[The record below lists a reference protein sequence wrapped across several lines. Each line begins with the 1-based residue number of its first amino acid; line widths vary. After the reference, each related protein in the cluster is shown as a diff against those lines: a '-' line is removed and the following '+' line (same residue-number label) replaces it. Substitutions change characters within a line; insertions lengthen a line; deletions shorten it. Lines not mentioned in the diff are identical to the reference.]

1 MDIVVISNI
10 FIKVVE
16 VILGYLF
23 MRAMFDKNNR
33 PKHIVIILLIFQITV
48 TYLTNSYF
56 GLGSQKGILFII
68 FSNVITY
75 KYIFNS
81 DLLKIIFGN
90 LAYIIVITFVEL
102 IFVSFTYMLFG
113 INQNQLVS
121 SNLYTV
127 IYFILTRT
135 IVYLMIRFAGNIKI
149 VQKNLKKIY
158 VYELIMTLSINIFF
172 IFMIFSL
179 FKNKDIVE
187 ASSSTIFTMTI
198 TIIIFT
204 AMVINVINQ
213 IIKYSKKE
221 SEWLLLMRE
230 YERQQN
236 YIESLDRLTYKL
248 KAQRHDFNHHIS
260 CIYGLL
266 DLNNIDEAKKYAKEL
281 LKDVQEVNNIVN
293 IENSTILAILNNNLT
308 VAKEKDIE
316 VDLNIDIPKE
326 LKVNSMDIS
335 IILGNSLSNAI
346 EACEN
351 LKKKYI
357 KLYMYMKGEYLI
369 IKIKNSKK
377 EDVFIDENS
386 YETTKIDKE
395 NHGFGLKNIKYIVD
409 KYDGLLKIEQ
419 SKEEFILNIAMKE
432 IY

>member
-33 PKHIVIILLIFQITV
+33 PKHIVVILLIFQVTV
-48 TYLTNSYF
+48 TYLSNSYF

-127 IYFILTRT
+127 IYFTLTRT

-187 ASSSTIFTMTI
+187 ASSSTIFIMTI
-198 TIIIFT
+198 TIIVFT

-346 EACEN
+346 EACEK

-369 IKIKNSKK
+369 IKIKNSK
-377 EDVFIDENS
+377 EENVFIDENS

>member
-10 FIKVVE
+10 FIQVVE

-33 PKHIVIILLIFQITV
+33 PKHAVVILLIFQITV
-48 TYLTNSYF
+48 TYLSNSYF
-56 GLGSQKGILFII
+56 GLGSQKGIIFIVA
-68 FSNVITY
+68 FNVITY
-75 KYIFNS
+75 KYIFNC
-81 DLLKIIFGN
+81 DVLKIILAN
-90 LAYIIVITFVEL
+90 LAYITILAFIEL
-102 IFVSFTYMLFG
+102 IFMSVIYVLFK
-113 INQNQLVS
+113 INQNQIIDYKIS
-121 SNLYTV
+121 SFL
-127 IYFILTRT
+127 ITRT
-135 IVYLMIRFAGNIKI
+135 VMYLVIRFIKNIQIVYR
-149 VQKNLKKIY
+149 NLKRIY
-158 VYELIMTLSINIFF
+158 TYELIMTLSINIFF
-172 IFMIFSL
+172 IFMVFRIY
-179 FKNKDIVE
+179 KNKTVLE
-187 ASSSTIFTMTI
+187 TNSKNIFIMTI
-198 TIIIFT
+198 TMIIFT
-204 AMVINVINQ
+204 AMVIKVVNQ
-213 IIKYSKKE
+213 IVKYSKKE

-236 YIESLDRLTYKL
+236 YIENLDRLTYKL

-266 DLNNIDEAKKYAKEL
+266 DLNNTDEAKKYAKEL

-293 IENSTILAILNNNLT
+293 IENSTILAILNNNLA

-369 IKIKNSKK
+369 IKIKNSKEK
-377 EDVFIDENS
+377 DVFIDENS

-432 IY
+432 MY

>member
-1 MDIVVISNI
+1 M
-10 FIKVVE
+10 
-16 VILGYLF
+16 
-23 MRAMFDKNNR
+23 
-33 PKHIVIILLIFQITV
+33 
-48 TYLTNSYF
+48 
-56 GLGSQKGILFII
+56 
-68 FSNVITY
+68 
-75 KYIFNS
+75 
-81 DLLKIIFGN
+81 
-90 LAYIIVITFVEL
+90 
-102 IFVSFTYMLFG
+102 
-113 INQNQLVS
+113 
-121 SNLYTV
+121 
-127 IYFILTRT
+127 
-135 IVYLMIRFAGNIKI
+135 
-149 VQKNLKKIY
+149 
-158 VYELIMTLSINIFF
+158 
-172 IFMIFSL
+172 
-179 FKNKDIVE
+179 
-187 ASSSTIFTMTI
+187 
-198 TIIIFT
+198 
-204 AMVINVINQ
+204 
-213 IIKYSKKE
+213 
-221 SEWLLLMRE
+221 
-230 YERQQN
+230 
-236 YIESLDRLTYKL
+236 
-248 KAQRHDFNHHIS
+248 
-260 CIYGLL
+260 
-266 DLNNIDEAKKYAKEL
+266 NNIDEAKKYAKEL

-432 IY
+432 IC

>member
-1 MDIVVISNI
+1 MDIVVISNV

-23 MRAMFDKNNR
+23 MKAMFDKNNR
-33 PKHIVIILLIFQITV
+33 PNHVVVILLICQVVV
-48 TYLTNSYF
+48 TYLSNTYF

-68 FSNVITY
+68 FCNVVTY

-90 LAYIIVITFVEL
+90 LAYIIVITFIEL

-127 IYFILTRT
+127 IYFTLTRT

-149 VQKNLKKIY
+149 VQKNLKKVY

-179 FKNKDIVE
+179 FKNKDVVE
-187 ASSSTIFTMTI
+187 ASSSTIFIMTI

-204 AMVINVINQ
+204 EMVINIVNQ

-236 YIESLDRLTYKL
+236 YIENLDRLTYKL

-266 DLNNIDEAKKYAKEL
+266 ELDNMDEAKKYAKEL
-281 LKDVQEVNNIVN
+281 LKDVQEVNNIIN

-335 IILGNSLSNAI
+335 IILGNSLTNAI
-346 EACEN
+346 EACEG
-351 LKKKYI
+351 LRKKYI

-377 EDVFIDENS
+377 TDGFIDENS

-419 SKEEFILNIAMKE
+419 SKEEFVLNIAMKE
-432 IY
+432 NG

>member
-1 MDIVVISNI
+1 VDIVVISNV

-33 PKHIVIILLIFQITV
+33 PKHIVVILLIFQITV
-48 TYLTNSYF
+48 TYLSNSYF

-149 VQKNLKKIY
+149 VQKNLKKVY

-357 KLYMYMKGEYLI
+357 KLYMYMKG
-369 IKIKNSKK
+369 
-377 EDVFIDENS
+377 
-386 YETTKIDKE
+386 KIDKE

>member
-23 MRAMFDKNNR
+23 MKAMFDKNNR
-33 PKHIVIILLIFQITV
+33 PTHIVVILLIFQITV
-48 TYLTNSYF
+48 TYLSNSYF

-90 LAYIIVITFVEL
+90 LAYIILITFVEL

-149 VQKNLKKIY
+149 VQKNLKKVY

-326 LKVNSMDIS
+326 LKINSMDIS

>member
-1 MDIVVISNI
+1 MDRVVISNI
-10 FIKVVE
+10 FIQVVE

-33 PKHIVIILLIFQITV
+33 PKHIVVILLIFQITV
-48 TYLTNSYF
+48 TYLSNNYF
-56 GLGSQKGILFII
+56 GLGSQKGIIFIVT
-68 FSNVITY
+68 FNVITY
-75 KYIFNS
+75 RYIFNC
-81 DLLKIIFGN
+81 DVLKIILAN
-90 LAYIIVITFVEL
+90 LAYITILAFIEL
-102 IFVSFTYMLFG
+102 IFMSVIYVLFK
-113 INQNQLVS
+113 INQNQIIDYKIS
-121 SNLYTV
+121 SFL
-127 IYFILTRT
+127 ITRT
-135 IVYLMIRFAGNIKI
+135 VMYLVIRFIKNIQIVYR
-149 VQKNLKKIY
+149 NLKRIY
-158 VYELIMTLSINIFF
+158 TYELIMTLSINIFF
-172 IFMIFSL
+172 IFMVFRIY
-179 FKNKDIVE
+179 KNKTVLE
-187 ASSSTIFTMTI
+187 TNSKNIFIMTI
-198 TIIIFT
+198 TMIIFT
-204 AMVINVINQ
+204 AMVIKVVNQ
-213 IIKYSKKE
+213 IVKYSKKE

-236 YIESLDRLTYKL
+236 YIENLDRLTYKL

-266 DLNNIDEAKKYAKEL
+266 DLNNTDEAKKYAKEL

-293 IENSTILAILNNNLT
+293 IENSTILAILNNNLA

-369 IKIKNSKK
+369 IKIKNSKEK
-377 EDVFIDENS
+377 DVFIDENS

-432 IY
+432 MY

>member
-1 MDIVVISNI
+1 
-10 FIKVVE
+10 
-16 VILGYLF
+16 
-23 MRAMFDKNNR
+23 
-33 PKHIVIILLIFQITV
+33 
-48 TYLTNSYF
+48 
-56 GLGSQKGILFII
+56 
-68 FSNVITY
+68 
-75 KYIFNS
+75 
-81 DLLKIIFGN
+81 
-90 LAYIIVITFVEL
+90 
-102 IFVSFTYMLFG
+102 MLFG

-149 VQKNLKKIY
+149 VQKNLKKVY

>member
-1 MDIVVISNI
+1 MDIVVISDI
-10 FIKVVE
+10 FAKIIEVV
-16 VILGYLF
+16 LGYLF
-23 MRAMFDKNNR
+23 IRAMFEKNNVS
-33 PKHIVIILLIFQITV
+33 KKTIIFLLACQVII
-48 TYLTNSYF
+48 TYLINDYF
-56 GLGSQKGILFII
+56 GLASQMGII
-68 FSNVITY
+68 FIVTFNVITY
-75 KYIFNS
+75 RYIFNC
-81 DLLKIIFGN
+81 DILKIILAN
-90 LAYIIVITFVEL
+90 LAYITIITFIEL
-102 IFVSFTYMLFG
+102 IFMSIIYVLFK
-113 INQNQLVS
+113 INQNEIISHNIYKLISFLV
-121 SNLYTV
+121 
-127 IYFILTRT
+127 TRT
-135 IVYLMIRFAGNIKI
+135 VMYSIIRFVKNIQIVY
-149 VQKNLKKIY
+149 KNLKRIY
-158 VYELIMTLSINIFF
+158 IYELIMTLSINIFF
-172 IFMIFSL
+172 IFMIFSIY
-179 FKNKDIVE
+179 KDKTVLE
-187 ASSSTIFTMTI
+187 ENSSTIFIMTI

-204 AMVINVINQ
+204 AMVINVVNQ

-432 IY
+432 IC

>member
-1 MDIVVISNI
+1 MDIVVISNV

-23 MRAMFDKNNR
+23 MKAMFDKNNR
-33 PKHIVIILLIFQITV
+33 PNHVVVILLICQVVV
-48 TYLTNSYF
+48 TYLSNTYF

-68 FSNVITY
+68 FCNVVTY

-90 LAYIIVITFVEL
+90 LAYIIVITFIEL

-127 IYFILTRT
+127 IYFTLTRT

-149 VQKNLKKIY
+149 VQKNLKKVY

-179 FKNKDIVE
+179 FKNKDVVE
-187 ASSSTIFTMTI
+187 ASSSTIFIMTI

-204 AMVINVINQ
+204 GMVINIVNQ

-236 YIESLDRLTYKL
+236 YIENLDRLTYKL

-266 DLNNIDEAKKYAKEL
+266 ELDNMDEAKKYAKEL
-281 LKDVQEVNNIVN
+281 LKDVQEVNNIIN

-335 IILGNSLSNAI
+335 IILGNSLTNAI
-346 EACEN
+346 EACEG
-351 LKKKYI
+351 LRKKYI

-377 EDVFIDENS
+377 TDVFIDENS

-419 SKEEFILNIAMKE
+419 SKEEFVLNIAMKE
-432 IY
+432 NG

>member
-33 PKHIVIILLIFQITV
+33 PKHIVVILLIFQITV
-48 TYLTNSYF
+48 TYLSNSYF

-102 IFVSFTYMLFG
+102 IFVSFTYMLFD

-248 KAQRHDFNHHIS
+248 KAQRHDFNHHI
-260 CIYGLL
+260 
-266 DLNNIDEAKKYAKEL
+266 A
-281 LKDVQEVNNIVN
+281 
-293 IENSTILAILNNNLT
+293 
-308 VAKEKDIE
+308 
-316 VDLNIDIPKE
+316 
-326 LKVNSMDIS
+326 
-335 IILGNSLSNAI
+335 
-346 EACEN
+346 
-351 LKKKYI
+351 
-357 KLYMYMKGEYLI
+357 
-369 IKIKNSKK
+369 
-377 EDVFIDENS
+377 VFM
-386 YETTKIDKE
+386 
-395 NHGFGLKNIKYIVD
+395 GF
-409 KYDGLLKIEQ
+409 
-419 SKEEFILNIAMKE
+419 
-432 IY
+432 

>member
-33 PKHIVIILLIFQITV
+33 PKHIVVILLIFQIAV
-48 TYLTNSYF
+48 TYLSNSYF

-102 IFVSFTYMLFG
+102 IFVSFTYMLFD

-149 VQKNLKKIY
+149 VQKNLKKVY

-187 ASSSTIFTMTI
+187 ASSSAIFTMTI

-248 KAQRHDFNHHIS
+248 KAQRHDFNHH
-260 CIYGLL
+260 
-266 DLNNIDEAKKYAKEL
+266 IDEAKKYAKEL

-432 IY
+432 IC